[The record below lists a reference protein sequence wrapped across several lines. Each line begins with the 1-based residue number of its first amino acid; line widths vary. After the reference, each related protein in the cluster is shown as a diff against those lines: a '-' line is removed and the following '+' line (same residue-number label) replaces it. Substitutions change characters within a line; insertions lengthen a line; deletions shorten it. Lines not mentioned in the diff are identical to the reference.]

1 MKVAVGVS
9 VTILVLLALGA
20 TVFYVFRRN
29 SGDRHSEKNIDNLDY
44 RGIEN
49 TFAGHASETLPI
61 VQTAHS
67 SSLVHPPIYN
77 LHKTY
82 VDPHTYEDP
91 QVLIDTFIR

>member
-1 MKVAVGVS
+1 M
-9 VTILVLLALGA
+9 
-20 TVFYVFRRN
+20 
-29 SGDRHSEKNIDNLDY
+29 
-44 RGIEN
+44 
-49 TFAGHASETLPI
+49 HASETLPI

-91 QVLIDTFIR
+91 QVLLTNCCTADPACNVSNVVH